1 MLIHRDMR
9 WPIYVGV
16 PLAVLIAIGG
26 LAFILLYVFRPD
38 LLRPLFGGELPPVGV
53 AIPAGFVWL
62 LLGPVALY
70 SVRHHLRAHWA
81 YKMTKPVPMKLLLK
95 VHSSSDSTGYGGEL
109 SGYIANS
116 DTWIGSFHSPNWNAQ
131 PIQDRQTGVRVYLDP
146 ESGVPLVVE
155 TDRGRL
161 WAGSGWKRMTSSSSS
176 VLQQ

>member
-26 LAFILLYVFRPD
+26 LAFILLYVFRPN
-38 LLRPLFGGELPPVGV
+38 LVLPLFGGELPPLGV
-53 AIPAGFVWL
+53 ALIAGLVWL
-62 LLGPVALY
+62 LLAPVALY
-70 SVRHHLRAHWA
+70 SVRHHLQAHWA

-95 VHSSSDSTGYGGEL
+95 VHSSSDSTSYDGEL

-116 DTWIGSFHSPNWNAQ
+116 DLWIGSFHSPNWDAH
-131 PIQDRQTGVRVYLDP
+131 PIHGRRTGVRVYLDP

-161 WAGSGWKRMTSSSSS
+161 WAGTGWSRTASPCAGR
-176 VLQQ
+176 